1 MQKLLVVQENKPAC
15 GFAAAAA
22 IPEQDNGHIVV
33 IRLYSYVWRVA
44 CALWGL
50 AVYLVKALEMLKKS

>member
-1 MQKLLVVQENKPAC
+1 MQKLLVMQENEQAC